1 MLDGYPISYFL
12 AYILEIFQ
20 IVSRDDPEE
29 AEEMPR
35 KCCWLEL

>member
-12 AYILEIFQ
+12 AYILGDFPDRW
-20 IVSRDDPEE
+20 RDDPEE
-29 AEEMPR
+29 AEEVPR